1 MTALSKMPTNS
12 ITNNG
17 RTVTVHI
24 PVSFRQRAGR
34 KQILTPSGSAPW
46 STTTRVD
53 TALLKAIVRAYRW
66 REMLESGK
74 YSCAAD
80 LAKAEKVNASY
91 LSRILRLTL
100 IAPNLIE
107 AILTGCQPST
117 LQLDDL
123 LKPLPVIWAKQRST
137 LRL

>member
-34 KQILTPSGSAPW
+34 KQILTPSRSAPW
-46 STTTRVD
+46 STAPRID

-74 YSCAAD
+74 YSCAG
-80 LAKAEKVNASY
+80 
-91 LSRILRLTL
+91 R
-100 IAPNLIE
+100 
-107 AILTGCQPST
+107 G
-117 LQLDDL
+117 
-123 LKPLPVIWAKQRST
+123 
-137 LRL
+137 